1 MVPIN
6 MKKQYTLSLLS
17 ALAISAVSAAGFETD
32 IQVNF
37 ELSFDTDDLGM
48 VTIAET
54 FDATQA
60 VIDGALTVSFGGSG
74 SFLIPD
80 APSGVLFGF
89 SNLAVLLADED
100 LDGSGSAM
108 LSESGAETD
117 YSFTLTGFGDQWNGL
132 SSSGVGVIEFTNLG
146 FASVDSH
153 QFDWSVTTVPA
164 PGAIGIL
171 AIAGLAARRRR
182 H

>member
-1 MVPIN
+1 
-6 MKKQYTLSLLS
+6 MKKQYTLSLFS
-17 ALAISAVSAAGFETD
+17 ALAISSVSAAGFETD

-37 ELSFDTDDLGM
+37 ELSFEAEDLGM

-54 FDATQA
+54 FDATQSI
-60 VIDGALTVSFGGSG
+60 IDGALAVSFGGSG
-74 SFLIPD
+74 SFEIPD
-80 APSGVLFGF
+80 APPGVLFDF
-89 SNLAVLLADED
+89 SSLAVLLVDED
-100 LDGSGSAM
+100 IDGSGLSM